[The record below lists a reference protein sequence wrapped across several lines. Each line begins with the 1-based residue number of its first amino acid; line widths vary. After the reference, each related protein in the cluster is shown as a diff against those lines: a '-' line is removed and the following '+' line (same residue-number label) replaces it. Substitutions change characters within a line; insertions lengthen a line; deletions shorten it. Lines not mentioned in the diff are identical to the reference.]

1 MLLGIRKVSELRTY
15 SRGTMIPKHCKD
27 VSLRTVD
34 FPLTPTN
41 IGEAIK
47 GKKAYTR
54 TRYYILRNKN
64 DFAVISVEK
73 ENGNELFRNIKSFQI
88 LSLPD
93 ETVFVEDRTID
104 VINRTQMAQL
114 SQKYKGKLVV
124 VQGMFNHVSF
134 VKDEALI
141 RINVIDTVPPRP
153 SKLSVMVEKII
164 SMGLIDAP
172 IVANH
177 IEIDLESVASTVKTK
192 GVIFPCKA
200 SGISCDKVVYF
211 LDEAPEISVESTL
224 VGCDLSRR
232 IFKSL
237 YKREAGFID
246 ICPRNYVRPDGS
258 LALVKCCKVK
268 SGYELRNHVAA
279 VPWGTTIE
287 EVKDALLA
295 LLKVSSN
302 LKGND

>member
-1 MLLGIRKVSELRTY
+1 MMMPE
-15 SRGTMIPKHCKD
+15 HCKE
-27 VSLRTVD
+27 VSVRTVN

-41 IGEAIK
+41 IAEVVK

-54 TRYYILRNKN
+54 TRYYVLRNRN
-64 DFAVISVEK
+64 DSAVISVEK
-73 ENGNELFRNIKSFQI
+73 EDGNELFRNIKSFEI
-88 LSLPD
+88 LSLPN

-104 VINRTQMAQL
+104 VINRTQMAKL

-124 VQGMFNHVSF
+124 VRGMFNHVSF
-134 VKDEALI
+134 VKDEDLI

-164 SMGLIDAP
+164 SIGLINAP
-172 IVANH
+172 IIANH
-177 IEIDLESVASTVKTK
+177 IEIDLESIASTLKTK
-192 GVIFPCKA
+192 GVIFPCRA

-211 LDEAPEISVESTL
+211 LDETPEISVESTL

-237 YKREAGFID
+237 YKKEVDFID
-246 ICPRNYVRPDGS
+246 ICPRNHVRLDGS
-258 LALVKCCKVK
+258 PTLVKCCKVK
-268 SGYELRNHVAA
+268 SGYELKNQVAA

-295 LLKVSSN
+295 LLKASGNSN
-302 LKGND
+302 GS

>member
-1 MLLGIRKVSELRTY
+1 MMMPE
-15 SRGTMIPKHCKD
+15 HCKE
-27 VSLRTVD
+27 VSVRTVN

-41 IGEAIK
+41 IAEVVK

-54 TRYYILRNKN
+54 TRYYVLRNRN
-64 DFAVISVEK
+64 DSAVISVEK
-73 ENGNELFRNIKSFQI
+73 EDGNELFRNIKSFEI

-104 VINRTQMAQL
+104 VINRTQMAKL

-124 VQGMFNHVSF
+124 VRGMFNHVSF
-134 VKDEALI
+134 VKDEDLI

-153 SKLSVMVEKII
+153 SKLSVIVEKII
-164 SMGLIDAP
+164 SMGLINAP
-172 IVANH
+172 IIANH
-177 IEIDLESVASTVKTK
+177 IEIDLESIASTLKTK
-192 GVIFPCKA
+192 GVIFPCRA

-211 LDEAPEISVESTL
+211 LDETPEISVESTL

-237 YKREAGFID
+237 YKKEVDFID
-246 ICPRNYVRPDGS
+246 ICPRNHVRLDGS
-258 LALVKCCKVK
+258 PTLVKCCKVK
-268 SGYELRNHVAA
+268 SGYELKNQVAA

-295 LLKVSSN
+295 LLKASGNSN
-302 LKGND
+302 GS

>member
-1 MLLGIRKVSELRTY
+1 MMMPE
-15 SRGTMIPKHCKD
+15 HCKE
-27 VSLRTVD
+27 VSVRTVN

-41 IGEAIK
+41 IAEVVK

-54 TRYYILRNKN
+54 TRYYVLRNRN
-64 DFAVISVEK
+64 DSAVISVEK
-73 ENGNELFRNIKSFQI
+73 EDGNELFRNIKSFEI
-88 LSLPD
+88 LSLPN

-104 VINRTQMAQL
+104 VINRTQMAKL

-124 VQGMFNHVSF
+124 VRGMFNHVSF
-134 VKDEALI
+134 VKDEDLI

-153 SKLSVMVEKII
+153 SKLSVIVEKII
-164 SMGLIDAP
+164 SMGLINAP
-172 IVANH
+172 IIANH
-177 IEIDLESVASTVKTK
+177 IEIDLESIASTLKTK
-192 GVIFPCKA
+192 GVIFPCRA

-211 LDEAPEISVESTL
+211 LDETPEISVESTL

-237 YKREAGFID
+237 YKKEVDFID
-246 ICPRNYVRPDGS
+246 ICPRNHVRLDGS
-258 LALVKCCKVK
+258 PTLVKCCKVK
-268 SGYELRNHVAA
+268 SGYELKNQVAA

-295 LLKVSSN
+295 LLKASGNSN
-302 LKGND
+302 GS